1 MSSASQIRTRLLI
14 LSDTHGH
21 SLFDPQTSPD
31 EAQKYAFHKPLPSA
45 DVAIHC
51 GDLTLMSRVKE
62 YQTTFDVM
70 RSIDAPLK
78 LVIPGNHDCSMDV
91 EFWEKDVRAPSSLS
105 HSYRVDDAHLE
116 KPKLARRSYL
126 PEDMMA
132 RLLRQ
137 PHETYEVVEQAR
149 QDGIHVLTEEGTYHF
164 VLTNGAQLTV
174 YASAWT
180 PEYGRWGFQYE
191 GGHHHFDI
199 EQGTDLAMT
208 HGPPHEM
215 LDRTRSH
222 DDAGCPSLWAAV
234 GRARPRVHCFGHIHE
249 AYGAVKQSWEG
260 EGEQMAVE
268 RTETG
273 GGSEITPVSLCPEDE
288 GSIPFEAGKETLFVN
303 AAIMT
308 VAYRPHQS
316 PWLVDLELPSPDD
329 EHRAKADKTQEL
341 LSRPRTLQNG
351 STPEEDL

>member
-1 MSSASQIRTRLLI
+1 MSSTSQIRTRLLI

-21 SLFDPQTSPD
+21 SLFDPQTLPE
-31 EAQKYAFHKPLPSA
+31 EAKKYAFHKPLPSA

-51 GDLTLMSRVKE
+51 GDLTLRSHVRE

-91 EFWEKDVRAPSSLS
+91 EFWDKDCS
-105 HSYRVDDAHLE
+105 
-116 KPKLARRSYL
+116 RRSFL
-126 PEDMMA
+126 PKDMMA

-137 PHETYEVVEQAR
+137 PRETYEVVEQAR
-149 QDGIHVLTEEGTYHF
+149 QDGIHVLTDEGTYHF
-164 VLTNGAQLTV
+164 VLANGARLTV

-180 PEYGRWGFQYE
+180 PEYGRWGFQYGE
-191 GGHHHFDI
+191 GGHDFAI
-199 EQGTDLAMT
+199 EQDTDVAMT
-208 HGPPHEM
+208 HGPPHLM

-222 DDAGCPSLWAAV
+222 DDAGCPSLWDAV
-234 GRARPRVHCFGHIHE
+234 AKARPRVHCFGHIHE

-260 EGEQMAVE
+260 QGEDEQMALE
-268 RTETG
+268 QTESG
-273 GGSEITPVSLCPEDE
+273 GGSGGEITPVSLCPGDE

-329 EHRAKADKTQEL
+329 EHRAKADKTQDV
-341 LSRPRTLQNG
+341 LSRPRTLQDG
-351 STPEEDL
+351 STPEEDP